1 MIFSERLRT
10 ALEQHPACPP
20 QLHGRQTWLR
30 DHLEVDGRVV
40 VSLNTI
46 NKWLKGKSEPRRE
59 KVRVLAE
66 VLRVDEAWL
75 WTGRVAGADRVPTNA
90 LAMSTHSAK
99 LALAGLI
106 GMSGGAVSF
115 PRDNT
120 SDVAPPPDFSVTFQ
134 LRTVGVIAALGERKD
149 DSTVFRW
156 NGSGRATPIGATA
169 HVDGIIRSVEFWC
182 LRNAPAHRDEEG
194 HSCVRATS
202 RVPND
207 ATRSSLLTTDG
218 FKLHRFERLDQL
230 F

>member
-1 MIFSERLRT
+1 MFSERLRS

-30 DHLEVDGRVV
+30 DHLEEDERIV

-59 KVRVLAE
+59 KVRVLSE

-90 LAMSTHSAK
+90 PAMSTHSAK

-115 PRDNT
+115 PKDNT
-120 SDVAPPPDFSVTFQ
+120 SDVAPPPDFSVSLQ
-134 LRTVGVIAALGERKD
+134 GRTVGVIAALGERKD
-149 DSTVFRW
+149 DATVFRW
-156 NGSGRATPIGATA
+156 NGSNSCTPIGATVQDNGNICA
-169 HVDGIIRSVEFWC
+169 VEFWC
-182 LRNAPAHRDEEG
+182 LRNAPTRRDEEG
-194 HSCVRATS
+194 HSYVRASHT
-202 RVPND
+202 PKD
-207 ATRSSLLTTDG
+207 ATRSALLTPDG
-218 FKLHRFERLDQL
+218 FELQKFERLDQL
-230 F
+230 L